1 MLRYLLLLLF
11 LMTCSAAANTN
22 AAVLAFSPGGG
33 IDSAEANIIAERFQA
48 ELLNTGKYKVLDRQQ
63 MDAILREQGFQ
74 QSGACTGGDCS
85 VQIGQLL
92 GVDKIFTGSVSKIGS
107 LYTLNVRR
115 IDVTTGQVEAQFAID
130 SDGGIEETLT
140 KSCKNMAAKFTV
152 PDESQTSAS
161 SAKKSGSS
169 LWIWIGGGVLVA
181 GGITAAILLNQPKTD
196 PKDKT
201 VFRDF
206 TQDPFPSSGFTP

>member
-1 MLRYLLLLLF
+1 MFRILF
-11 LMTCSAAANTN
+11 LVMVLSATLNAGTN
-22 AAVLAFSPGGG
+22 AAVIPFSPGAG

-48 ELLNTGKYKVLDRQQ
+48 ELLNTEKFNLLDRQQ

-115 IDVTTGQVEAQFAID
+115 IDVTTGRVEAQHAID
-130 SDGGIEETLT
+130 TDGGIEETLT
-140 KSCKNMAAKFTV
+140 KSCKTMATRFIPV
-152 PDESQTSAS
+152 EQTSAS
-161 SAKKSGSS
+161 VTTSKKSSK
-169 LWIWIGGGVLVA
+169 LWLWIGGGVLIA
-181 GGITAAILLNQPKTD
+181 GGVTAAILLNQPKTVRKSE
-196 PKDKT
+196 PT
-201 VFRDF
+201 ERDF
-206 TQDPFPSSGFTP
+206 TGTPTSSLGLAP